1 MNRAAFY
8 ACILLLATGCAPMLN
23 KRDPAATINSDPPG
37 AIVFVEGVERGTTP
51 MTYTW
56 EERDGLDVEMELR
69 KAGYHTSTL
78 RFRCDDHDGVLL
90 ADALLLHIPYLVD
103 RKSPRM
109 RKLGFQ
115 EVTVPLY
122 LEPRQDQRTFL
133 VPVAPMDVD
142 LTDTDLGTADGKPLD
157 DGRDG
162 PFRDLGGES
171 SSAGTIVGALKGTWI
186 DARTYYKG
194 SSKGAE
200 LLQQGKVLLR
210 PVLRDLDA
218 TFTEKRGRYSGP
230 LDASIDWVFLSGM
243 RQDSVLH
250 TVPMRTRLD
259 LVTTHRTEVMTE
271 LLRHAARRLAEDPDL
286 PAVLAGIHKE
296 AVLAGRG
303 EAISVKTP
311 APLAFE
317 GRKDMLSTLVKAV
330 TTIQT
335 SDGHGSGFL
344 ITNDGYIITNEH
356 VVEKD
361 PVVKVRFEQGFTLD
375 GRVVKVNRDLDLA
388 LVKVDATD
396 LPALSIGDDT
406 GLLLGEE
413 LFAIGTPLDV
423 SLGQSVSRGILSGTR
438 EIEDRRLLQTDV
450 SINPGNSGGPLV
462 DENGKVVGVATL
474 KLSGEGLEGLGFAV
488 PISVA
493 LDMLNLQF
501 AP

>member
-1 MNRAAFY
+1 
-8 ACILLLATGCAPMLN
+8 
-23 KRDPAATINSDPPG
+23 
-37 AIVFVEGVERGTTP
+37 
-51 MTYTW
+51 
-56 EERDGLDVEMELR
+56 
-69 KAGYHTSTL
+69 
-78 RFRCDDHDGVLL
+78 
-90 ADALLLHIPYLVD
+90 
-103 RKSPRM
+103 
-109 RKLGFQ
+109 
-115 EVTVPLY
+115 
-122 LEPRQDQRTFL
+122 
-133 VPVAPMDVD
+133 
-142 LTDTDLGTADGKPLD
+142 
-157 DGRDG
+157 
-162 PFRDLGGES
+162 
-171 SSAGTIVGALKGTWI
+171 GALKGTWI

-218 TFTEKRGRYSGP
+218 TFTDKRGRYSGP

-303 EAISVKTP
+303 EAIPVKTP
-311 APLAFE
+311 TPLAFE